1 MKGIYNTMSL
11 KNISIDFLTFDNAYK
26 PSMLLSLSGSKLQTR
41 VYGGYIHPGMRYPL
55 KSGYI
60 KPGCGG
66 RGVHTPVSSFRP
78 QSYSERK
85 AYKCFVA

>member
-41 VYGGYIHPGMRYPL
+41 VYGG
-55 KSGYI
+55 
-60 KPGCGG
+60 
-66 RGVHTPVSSFRP
+66 VHTPWYEVSTKEWIHQTRVWGEGGTHPGQQF
-78 QSYSERK
+78 QTTK
-85 AYKCFVA
+85 LQ